1 MDEIS
6 YLLKPGTY
14 YVDASIGDE
23 SLEDVEITVSAGA
36 NTRKIVFAAEETRSK
51 DHSKDDSLTAIFAV
65 PSFLPNRVHPAKRTI
80 TRSKDTTNLD
90 LNLIWLT
97 PLLRDHRR

>member
-51 DHSKDDSLTAIFAV
+51 DHSKDD
-65 PSFLPNRVHPAKRTI
+65 
-80 TRSKDTTNLD
+80 
-90 LNLIWLT
+90 
-97 PLLRDHRR
+97 RRHANSRIACEAPFRN